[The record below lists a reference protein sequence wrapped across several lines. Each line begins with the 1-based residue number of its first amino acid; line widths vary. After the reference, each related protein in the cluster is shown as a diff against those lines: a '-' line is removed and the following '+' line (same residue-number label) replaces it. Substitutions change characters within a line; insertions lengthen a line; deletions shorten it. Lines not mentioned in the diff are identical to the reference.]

1 MSSQLIAQRLA
12 GRGDVCRL
20 ECWKLQRGM
29 REMGR
34 VWGGGQSF
42 PRGQYAQL
50 PAVTNDRGISSYIAS
65 YTCVPHANDRTIEKT
80 RCARLS
86 HCRRYTF
93 TR

>member
-50 PAVTNDRGISSYIAS
+50 PAVTNDRGLFVYR
-65 YTCVPHANDRTIEKT
+65 YTRVYYTRTIEKT

-86 HCRRYTF
+86 HCRRDTF
-93 TR
+93 TRQK